1 MSVVSHKQDSDSTAS
16 GLPVRRAD
24 LAGLSQDMT
33 NRSIAMGQYRP
44 EAQPDLLEGM
54 FSRAQELKQAGRYDE
69 ALKLLR
75 EVPPGADSPRL
86 LEVLMLQ
93 AELLSLQGEYQKA
106 CEVYAN
112 LRVFSANNLDL
123 SLEERLRLEGLIQLN
138 TAWLLEQQ
146 NQLDAAMIG
155 YDKAIGALEPLQAL
169 MPEQILPA
177 LMMAY
182 RQRSRVHRAAGA
194 IAQAAMDLERSGRLQ
209 EQFLLS
215 CKEAEDT
222 VLEQVSSWFALGQM
236 QQEVE
241 HWQEAYDSFVM
252 ALNLSDDL
260 PPGSERNRWQGMI
273 QTQAARC
280 FEGLGELAHATSL
293 YRAALTLISRQE
305 APLQWV
311 QLQLLQMGLSLRQG
325 RSDALARISDIEAEL
340 QSLEAAGTERHVLA
354 VPLMALANLCFEA
367 DSERALEFYGAAI
380 RSLEQSQRLQS
391 EDSQRALVDAYRSRA
406 GLLESKGQLPR
417 ALASYKQAQRHA
429 EGVLSQHE
437 KAELE
442 LRVGLAHQAAGK
454 AEQAL
459 HDFARARELSEVD
472 AAFDSVW
479 FRAGYFHAF
488 VLATELNRPE
498 DALAELIVL
507 DALAPGHLDYD
518 LACLHARLK
527 QPDQAFERLARHL
540 AGPDPLSREDI
551 LADPDLA
558 VLQGDTRWAAVI
570 QTAESP

>member
-44 EAQPDLLEGM
+44 EARPDLLEGM
-54 FSRAQELKQAGRYDE
+54 FRRAQALKEAGSYDE
-69 ALKLLR
+69 ALELLR
-75 EVPPGADSPRL
+75 EVPPGADSPLL
-86 LEVLMLQ
+86 LEVLMLR

-106 CEVYAN
+106 CEVYAS
-112 LRVFSANNLDL
+112 LRVFSANNLNL
-123 SLEERLRLEGLIQLN
+123 SIEDRLRLEGLIQLN

-146 NQLDAAMIG
+146 DQIAAAITG
-155 YDKAIGALEPLQAL
+155 YDNAIGALEPLQAL

-182 RQRSRVHRAAGA
+182 RQRSRAHRAAGS
-194 IAQAAMDLERSGRLQ
+194 IAQAAMDLEQSGRLQ
-209 EQFLLS
+209 EQLLLS
-215 CKEAEDT
+215 SSEGEDT
-222 VLEQVSSWFALGQM
+222 ALEQVSSWFALGQM

-260 PPGSERNRWQGMI
+260 PAGSERNRWQGMI
-273 QTQAARC
+273 QTQEARC
-280 FEGLGELAHATSL
+280 LEGLGELAHATSL

-305 APLQWV
+305 SPLQWV
-311 QLQLLQMGLSLRQG
+311 QLQLLQTGLSLRQG
-325 RSDALARISDIEAEL
+325 RRDALARIGDIETEL
-340 QSLEAAGTERHVLA
+340 RALESAGTERHVLA

-391 EDSQRALVDAYRSRA
+391 EESQRALVDAYRSRA
-406 GLLESKGQLPR
+406 GLLESKGQLPK

-429 EGVLSQHE
+429 EGVLSNKE

-459 HDFARARELSEVD
+459 QDFARARELAEMN
-472 AAFDSVW
+472 AECDSAW

-488 VLATELNRPE
+488 VLATELGRPE
-498 DALAELIVL
+498 DALAELLVL
-507 DALAPGHLDYD
+507 DALAPGHVDYD

-540 AGPDPLSREDI
+540 AGPDPLSLEDI
-551 LADPDLA
+551 LADPDLG
-558 VLQGDTRWAAVI
+558 VLQADTRWAGMV
-570 QTAESP
+570 QGAESR